1 MTPQV
6 TRGPVTVNTRR
17 PSLGEARR
25 LIVQEPWKVKDLMDK
40 NGTLE
45 GRNPFV
51 EADRGLV
58 RGAGRGAVSE
68 LERKVRGALF
78 IEVCSG

>member
-6 TRGPVTVNTRR
+6 SRGPIAINARR

-45 GRNPFV
+45 TRNPFI
-51 EADRGLV
+51 EGGRGL
-58 RGAGRGAVSE
+58 GRGTGREPVSE
-68 LERKVRGALF
+68 LERKVGDTLF
-78 IEVCSG
+78 IARCTG